1 MVRCVRNYRPDCTV
15 CENQYM
21 QSWLYVNSVQTTNV
35 VAPEQVQQQ
44 TSAAV
49 MVPWEPPS

>member
-1 MVRCVRNYRPDCTV
+1 
-15 CENQYM
+15 M
-21 QSWLYVNSVQTTNV
+21 QSWLYVNSVQTTNA
-35 VAPEQVQQQ
+35 VAPEQVQQ